1 MFFTFGST
9 IVRNGAST
17 FSDPCISDEDY
28 STIVG
33 NGSWDNAHTS
43 NPSSRGERLGGEPNT
58 LVKRAQH
65 TSWSSDG
72 SVGRVTTNVV
82 GWG

>member
-1 MFFTFGST
+1 
-9 IVRNGAST
+9 
-17 FSDPCISDEDY
+17 
-28 STIVG
+28 
-33 NGSWDNAHTS
+33 
-43 NPSSRGERLGGEPNT
+43 
-58 LVKRAQH
+58 VKRAQH